1 MEREYGLLES
11 KLKEEREK
19 SKQDIVKFLEQEVDP
34 KVTELAA
41 HILKIEADISN
52 THQVYSCNHFSVY
65 RLATVVYI
73 AVVYDKC
80 LFITPSLFF
89 TIICVFRLI

>member
-34 KVTELAA
+34 KVTE
-41 HILKIEADISN
+41 
-52 THQVYSCNHFSVY
+52 
-65 RLATVVYI
+65 
-73 AVVYDKC
+73 
-80 LFITPSLFF
+80 
-89 TIICVFRLI
+89 